1 MSQVNELK
9 KALENL
15 SSKEHV
21 ISKEATF
28 AKESIQESYQKKSAR
43 DVIEKQTVMMDEF
56 NTSITLLMDIFSQSR
71 FDSIM
76 SFIANPLRLIIINFF
91 IACFKG
97 MGFAFGVIIVAMLL
111 TRVFAPDLIQLFI
124 N

>member
-28 AKESIQESYQKKSAR
+28 AKESIQESYLK
-43 DVIEKQTVMMDEF
+43 DYETVKERVLIDFQQE
-56 NTSITLLMDIFSQSR
+56 TR
-71 FDSIM
+71 RA
-76 SFIANPLRLIIINFF
+76 ANEQYFLDLRN
-91 IACFKG
+91 KYS
-97 MGFAFGVIIVAMLL
+97 V
-111 TRVFAPDLIQLFI
+111 DLP